1 VNLGSFGNEYVLNL
15 HWLVGLGVYIFM
27 AAPVFGYFFNKLMDN
42 LSDHEHTSMYVAVGN
57 FITICFGALI
67 SWKAGIFFLILFGLT
82 GLPMI
87 IGEYRR
93 TARKVRAPRVKRM
106 PYKVTGLID
115 KAIMDATEMNMVIG
129 QYLEKKDPEKIIRL
143 QNKLT
148 SVLLNLSEARNIQNE
163 K

>member
-1 VNLGSFGNEYVLNL
+1 LGDFGNEYVVNL
-15 HWLVGLGVYIFM
+15 HWLVGLAVYIIM

-42 LSDHEHTSMYVAVGN
+42 LSDHEHTSMYVAIGN

-67 SWKAGIFFLILFGLT
+67 SWKAGIFFLILFALT

-87 IGEYRR
+87 IGEYKR
-93 TARKVRAPRVKRM
+93 TWRKAKTLRVKRL

-115 KAIMDATEMNMVIG
+115 DAIISATRMNRLFG
-129 QYLEKKDPEKIIRL
+129 QYLESNDAVKINQI
-143 QNKLT
+143 QNENT
-148 SVLLNLSEARNIQNE
+148 NVLLKLLEARNIQSE